1 MTNKVFA
8 LSTDYRHE
16 FGDFEGVT
24 YLNTARLAPLPL
36 ISANAAQEALEWQKH
51 PYRLPDSA
59 FFDFPD
65 RIREKIARL
74 IGARATEIAV
84 TTGASSGMACI
95 AAGIDWKPGDEV
107 LVGRGEFPS
116 HFSTWLRYEK
126 AGKLRV
132 RVIEPQGRFISADD
146 YVAQIGPQTRIVSAS
161 LVRFDNGA
169 MLDAQRVGR
178 ACEKVGAALLLDVS
192 QCAGAMPMH
201 IRDLGVTMAVC
212 TGYKWLLGPYG
223 SGFLWVASEWIE
235 RLTLG
240 AVYFMGL
247 EGARDLHAMFSRELV
262 PAPGA
267 RRWDSA
273 ETANFMNVAALDASL
288 DLVLRI
294 GVDAIQQHV
303 DALTGEIIERLPR
316 DRCALASPEQRER
329 RGPYVCVSA
338 LDPNDTSPLY
348 EKLRAAQISVSL
360 REKAIRIAPYIH
372 NTQADISKLIEILR
386 S

>member
-1 MTNKVFA
+1 
-8 LSTDYRHE
+8 
-16 FGDFEGVT
+16 
-24 YLNTARLAPLPL
+24 
-36 ISANAAQEALEWQKH
+36 
-51 PYRLPDSA
+51 
-59 FFDFPD
+59 
-65 RIREKIARL
+65 
-74 IGARATEIAV
+74 
-84 TTGASSGMACI
+84 
-95 AAGIDWKPGDEV
+95 
-107 LVGRGEFPS
+107 
-116 HFSTWLRYEK
+116 
-126 AGKLRV
+126 
-132 RVIEPQGRFISADD
+132 
-146 YVAQIGPQTRIVSAS
+146 
-161 LVRFDNGA
+161 VRFDNGA

-201 IRDLGVTMAVC
+201 IRDLGATMAVC

-303 DALTGEIIERLPR
+303 DALTGEIIEWLPR

-372 NTQADISKLIEILR
+372 NTQADISKLIEILK